1 MKIAAILT
9 VFIVPCAVTACAEE
23 KAATTPAAA
32 TDAAGDTSADTA
44 GDTAAETTGDTWA
57 DTLGDGLAD
66 AADVAPDI
74 AVPPDAQADAA
85 EVTPDGA
92 DGIGDTAVDIASDA
106 VVDTAGDTASDTAVD
121 TAGDTAIQGVSCS
134 GSPVKFPQFAKT
146 CANDADCFVALHQIN
161 CCGTLGAF
169 GLAGAEKA
177 AFAAAEAQCQAQY
190 PDCKCAQ
197 QPTMGEDGYTTK
209 DTDFKAVCQAG
220 LCRAVVPEPKAEC
233 TSAGLIWPKP
243 VKACQTTADCTYAM
257 KTIDCCGTQLATG
270 ITKAAKS
277 AFEAAEF
284 KCATAMAI
292 CDCMPKPVTHD
303 DGSSA
308 GDGMTAVSCDQGL
321 CSTYAK

>member
-1 MKIAAILT
+1 MKLT
-9 VFIVPCAVTACAEE
+9 AMLMLIIVPCAVTACAED
-23 KAATTPAAA
+23 KPATTPAA
-32 TDAAGDTSADTA
+32 TSDAAGDTTADAA

-57 DTLGDGLAD
+57 DTLGEGLAD
-66 AADVAPDI
+66 AADVAPDT
-74 AVPPDAQADAA
+74 AVTADGQLDAA
-85 EVTPDGA
+85 
-92 DGIGDTAVDIASDA
+92 DTAV
-106 VVDTAGDTASDTAVD
+106 DTASDTA
-121 TAGDTAIQGVSCS
+121 GDAAIQGVSCS

-146 CANDADCFVALHQIN
+146 CASDADCFVALHQIN

-169 GLAGAEKA
+169 GLAAGEKA

-209 DTDFKAVCQAG
+209 DTDFKAVCQDSQ
-220 LCRAVVPEPKAEC
+220 CRAVVPEPKAEC
-233 TSAGLIWPKP
+233 TSSGLIWPKP
-243 VKACQTTADCTYAM
+243 VKACQANADCTYAM

-292 CDCMPKPVTHD
+292 CDCIAKPVTHD

>member
-1 MKIAAILT
+1 MKLAAILT
-9 VFIVPCAVTACAEE
+9 LIIVPCAVTACAED
-23 KAATTPAAA
+23 KPATTPAA
-32 TDAAGDTSADTA
+32 TSDAMGDTSADAASDTA
-44 GDTAAETTGDTWA
+44 GDTLADTWA
-57 DTLGDGLAD
+57 DTLGEGLTD
-66 AADVAPDI
+66 AADVAQDT
-74 AVPPDAQADAA
+74 AVPPDTQADAA
-85 EVTPDGA
+85 ETAPDGA
-92 DGIGDTAVDIASDA
+92 DGSA
-106 VVDTAGDTASDTAVD
+106 DTAGDSSAP
-121 TAGDTAIQGVSCS
+121 GVSCG

-146 CANDADCFVALHQIN
+146 CANDSDCFVALHQIN

-169 GLAGAEKA
+169 GLAAGEKA

-197 QPTMGEDGYTTK
+197 QPTMGEDGYTTN
-209 DTDFKAVCQAG
+209 DTDFKAVCQAS

-233 TSAGLIWPKP
+233 TSAGLVWPKP
-243 VKACQTTADCTYAM
+243 VKACQATADCTYAM

-277 AFEAAEF
+277 AFEAAEV

-308 GDGMTAVSCDQGL
+308 GDGMTAVSCDEGL

>member
-1 MKIAAILT
+1 MKLAAILT
-9 VFIVPCAVTACAEE
+9 LILVPSALTACAED
-23 KAATTPAAA
+23 KPATTPAATSDA
-32 TDAAGDTSADTA
+32 VGDTNADAAGDTAP
-44 GDTAAETTGDTWA
+44 ETTGDAWA
-57 DTLGDGLAD
+57 DTLGEGLAD
-66 AADVAPDI
+66 AADVATDIAGPPDI
-74 AVPPDAQADAA
+74 QADSA
-85 EVTPDGA
+85 EIAPDGA
-92 DGIGDTAVDIASDA
+92 DGSADTAVDIAP
-106 VVDTAGDTASDTAVD
+106 DTTGDTSVP
-121 TAGDTAIQGVSCS
+121 GVSCG

-169 GLAGAEKA
+169 GLATGEMAS
-177 AFAAAEAQCQAQY
+177 FAAAEAQCQAQY

-209 DTDFKAVCQAG
+209 DTDFKAVCQAS

-233 TSAGLIWPKP
+233 TSSGLIWPKP
-243 VKACQTTADCTYAM
+243 VKACQANADCTYAM
-257 KTIDCCGTQLATG
+257 KTIDCCGTQVATG

-284 KCATAMAI
+284 KCANAMAI
-292 CDCMPKPVTHD
+292 CDCIAKPVTHD